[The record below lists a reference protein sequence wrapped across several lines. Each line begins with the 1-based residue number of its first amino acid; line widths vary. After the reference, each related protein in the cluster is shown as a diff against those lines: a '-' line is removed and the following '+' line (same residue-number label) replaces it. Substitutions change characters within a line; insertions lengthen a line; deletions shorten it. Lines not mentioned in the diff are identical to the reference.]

1 MKKRVLV
8 TGGAGFIGS
17 HTVDALVKLGH
28 EVSIYDNLSEQVHP
42 GGTPEYASKDAEFVR
57 GDMRDLEQLRGAVRG
72 ADMIYHLAAAVGT
85 GQSMYQ
91 IADYMAIN
99 SQGTANLLQ
108 AILDTHAQPEK
119 LVVASSM
126 STYGE
131 GKGMCRECGEV
142 APQGRPIENLRGK
155 RWDALCPNCGRE
167 VSPLATDEEKPLQ
180 CSSVYAL
187 SKKTQE
193 ELALLFG
200 RTYNIPVV
208 SFRYF
213 NVYGTR
219 QALSNPYTGVA
230 AIFASRLM
238 NGNSPVIFE
247 DGLQTR
253 DFVSIHDVV
262 QANVLALESS
272 RGDGMAIN
280 VGSGRPAT
288 ILEIAEQLGKAL
300 KVEAPIE
307 SAGKYRAG
315 DIRHCFADIRRASEL
330 LGYRPRVTLSEGL
343 TELVEWL
350 KSQTANDHVDDAMAR
365 LQVHGLVA

>member
-1 MKKRVLV
+1 VKKRVLV
-8 TGGAGFIGS
+8 TGGLGFIGS
-17 HTVDALVKLGH
+17 HTVDALIGLGH
-28 EVSIYDNLSEQVHP
+28 EVRIYDNVSAQVHP
-42 GGTPEYASKDAEFVR
+42 GGMPDYASKDAEFLR
-57 GDMRDLEQLRGAVRG
+57 GDIRDLEQLRCAVRG
-72 ADMIYHLAAAVGT
+72 MDVIYHLAAAVGT

-108 AILDTHAQPEK
+108 AILDTQSQPEK
-119 LVVASSM
+119 IVVASSM

-131 GKGMCRECGEV
+131 GKALCRNCGEV
-142 APQGRPIENLRGK
+142 APQSRTIENLRAK
-155 RWDALCPNCGRE
+155 KWDSLCPQCGN
-167 VSPLATDEEKPLQ
+167 VAIPLATDEDKPLQ

-200 RTYNIPVV
+200 RTYNIPVI
-208 SFRYF
+208 SFRFF

-253 DFVSIHDVV
+253 DFVSIHDAV
-262 QANVLALESS
+262 QANMLAMQSS
-272 RGDGMAIN
+272 RADGLAIN
-280 VGSGRPAT
+280 VGSGKPAT
-288 ILEIAEQLGKAL
+288 IREIAEQLGKAL
-300 KVEAPIE
+300 NVEVPIE
-307 SAGKYRAG
+307 SADKYRAG
-315 DIRHCFADIRRASEL
+315 DIRHCFADLSKASEL
-330 LGYRPRVTLSEGL
+330 LGYAPRVTLSACL
-343 TELVEWL
+343 TELVGWL

>member
-1 MKKRVLV
+1 VKKKVLV

-17 HTVDALVKLGH
+17 HTVDALVHLGY
-28 EVSIYDNLSEQVHP
+28 EVCIYDNLSPQVHP
-42 GGTPEYASKDAEFVR
+42 AGMPDYVSKDAEFLR
-57 GDMRDLEQLRGAVRG
+57 GDMRDVEALKSAVRG
-72 ADMIYHLAAAVGT
+72 AEVIYHLAAAVGT

-108 AILDTHAQPEK
+108 AILGTHSQPEK
-119 LVVASSM
+119 IILASSM

-131 GKGMCRECGEV
+131 GKAWCEGCGEV
-142 APQGRPIENLRGK
+142 APQCRQPENLKAK
-155 RWDALCPNCGRE
+155 RWDALCPECGAA

-180 CSSVYAL
+180 CSSIYAL

-193 ELALLFG
+193 EMALLFG

-262 QANVLALESS
+262 QANLKAMDSS
-272 RGDGMAIN
+272 RADGNAIN
-280 VGSGRPAT
+280 IGSGKPAS
-288 ILEIAEQLGKAL
+288 IRKIAEQLGMAL
-300 KVEAPIE
+300 KVEVPLE
-307 SAGKYRAG
+307 SADKYRAG
-315 DIRHCFADIRRASEL
+315 DIRHCFADIRRAKEW
-330 LGYRPRVTLSEGL
+330 LGYSPRVSLSEGL

-350 KSQTANDHVDDAMAR
+350 QSQTANDHVDDAMAR
-365 LQVHGLVA
+365 LQGHGLVA

>member
-1 MKKRVLV
+1 MAKRILV

-17 HTVDALVKLGH
+17 HTVDALLAAGH
-28 EVSIYDNLSEQVHP
+28 RVSIYDNLAEQVHP
-42 GGTPEYASKDAEFVR
+42 NGPPTYLAKDAELIR
-57 GDMRDLEQLRGAVRG
+57 GDMRDEQRLSYAVRD
-72 ADMIYHLAAAVGT
+72 AEVIYHLAAAVGT
-85 GQSMYQ
+85 GQSMYR

-108 AILDTHAQPEK
+108 AILDTKSQPEK
-119 LVVASSM
+119 IILASSM

-131 GKGMCRECGEV
+131 GKALCTDCGVV
-142 APQGRPIENLRGK
+142 APRSRPLENLK
-155 RWDALCPNCGRE
+155 KKQWDALCPKCGAA
-167 VSPLATDEEKPLQ
+167 VSPLGTDEDKPLD

-193 ELALLFG
+193 ELVLLFG
-200 RTYNIPVV
+200 RTYNIPAV
-208 SFRYF
+208 SFRCF

-238 NGNSPVIFE
+238 NGNPPVIFE

-262 QANVLALESS
+262 QAHMLVLESAAA
-272 RGDGMAIN
+272 DGMAIN
-280 VGSGRPAT
+280 LGSGRPSS
-288 ILEIAEQLGKAL
+288 IRQVAEELGKAL
-300 KVEAPIE
+300 KVEVHIA
-307 SAGKYRAG
+307 AADKYRAG
-315 DIRHCFADIRRASEL
+315 DIRHCFADVSKATRL
-330 LGYRPRVTLSEGL
+330 LGYQPRVRLAEGFQ
-343 TELVEWL
+343 ELVEWL
-350 KSQTANDHVDDAMAR
+350 RSQTATDRVDDAMAH

>member
-1 MKKRVLV
+1 MAKRILV

-17 HTVDALVKLGH
+17 HTVDALLAAGH
-28 EVSIYDNLSEQVHP
+28 RVSIYDSLREQVHP
-42 GGTPEYASKDAEFVR
+42 TGPPSYVSSDAELIR
-57 GDMRDLEQLRGAVRG
+57 GDMRDEEQLRDAVRS
-72 ADMIYHLAAAVGT
+72 AEVIYHFAAAVGT

-108 AILDTHAQPEK
+108 AILDTKSQPEK
-119 LVVASSM
+119 IIVASSM

-131 GKGMCRECGEV
+131 GKALCAACGVV
-142 APQGRPIENLRGK
+142 APYSRTLENLK
-155 RWDALCPNCGRE
+155 AKQWDALCPKCGAA
-167 VSPLATDEEKPLQ
+167 VTPLGTDEEKPLD

-193 ELALLFG
+193 ELVLLFG
-200 RTYNIPVV
+200 RNYNIPVV

-238 NGNSPVIFE
+238 NGNPPVIFE

-262 QANVLALESS
+262 RANMLVLESAAA
-272 RGDGMAIN
+272 DGKAIN
-280 VGSGRPAT
+280 VGSGRPSSIREVAVE
-288 ILEIAEQLGKAL
+288 LSKAL
-300 KVEAPIE
+300 NVDLPI
-307 SAGKYRAG
+307 SAAEKYRAG
-315 DIRHCFADIRRASEL
+315 DIRHCYADISRANQL
-330 LGYRPRVTLSEGL
+330 LGYQPRVTLGEGFQ
-343 TELVEWL
+343 ELVEWL
-350 KSQTANDHVDDAMAR
+350 RSQTATDHVDDAVAR
-365 LQVHGLVA
+365 LQVHGLMA

>member
-1 MKKRVLV
+1 MKKKVLV

-17 HTVDALVKLGH
+17 HTVDALINVGH
-28 EVSIYDNLSEQVHP
+28 QVCIYDNLSPQVHP
-42 GGTPEYASKDAEFVR
+42 EGMPDYVSKDAEFLR
-57 GDMRDLEQLRGAVRG
+57 GDMRDLETLKSAVRG
-72 ADMIYHLAAAVGT
+72 AEVIYHMAGAVGT

-99 SQGTANLLQ
+99 GQGTANLLQ
-108 AILDTHAQPEK
+108 AILDTHSQPEK
-119 LVVASSM
+119 IIVASSM

-131 GKGMCRECGEV
+131 GKAWCEKCGEV
-142 APQGRPIENLRGK
+142 APQCRLPENLK
-155 RWDALCPNCGRE
+155 AKKWDAMCPACGAP
-167 VSPLATDEEKPLQ
+167 VSPLPTDEEKPLQ

-193 ELALLFG
+193 EIALLFG
-200 RTYNIPVV
+200 RTYNIPVI

-238 NGNSPVIFE
+238 NGNSPLIFE

-253 DFVSIHDVV
+253 DFVSIHDAV
-262 QANVLALESS
+262 QANVKAMDSS
-272 RGDGMAIN
+272 RADGNAIN
-280 VGSGRPAT
+280 VGSGKPAS

-300 KVEAPIE
+300 KVEVLIE
-307 SAGKYRAG
+307 SADKYRAG
-315 DIRHCFADIRRASEL
+315 DIRHCFADLHRATEC
-330 LGYRPRVTLSEGL
+330 LGYSPQISLSEGL
-343 TELVEWL
+343 IELVEWL
-350 KSQTANDHVDDAMAR
+350 QSQTANDYVDDAMAR

>member
-1 MKKRVLV
+1 M
-8 TGGAGFIGS
+8 
-17 HTVDALVKLGH
+17 
-28 EVSIYDNLSEQVHP
+28 
-42 GGTPEYASKDAEFVR
+42 PEYGSKDAEFLR
-57 GDMRDLEQLRGAVRG
+57 GDVRDLEQLRSAVRG
-72 ADMIYHLAAAVGT
+72 KDVIYHLAAAVGT

-91 IADYMAIN
+91 IADYMDIN

-108 AILDTHAQPEK
+108 AVLDTHAQPEK
-119 LVVASSM
+119 IIVACSM

-131 GKGMCRECGEV
+131 GKARCQSCGEV
-142 APQGRPIENLRGK
+142 APQARPIENLRAK
-155 RWDALCPNCGRE
+155 KWDSLCPKCGRA
-167 VSPLATDEEKPLQ
+167 VVALATDEEKPLQ

-200 RTYNIPVV
+200 QTYNIPVV

-238 NGNSPVIFE
+238 NGNAPVIFE

-253 DFVSIHDVV
+253 DFVSIHDAV
-262 QANVLALESS
+262 QANVLAMESS
-272 RGDGMAIN
+272 RADGQAIN
-280 VGSGRPAT
+280 VGSGKPAS
-288 ILEIAEQLGKAL
+288 IREIAEQLGKAL
-300 KVEAPIE
+300 NVEVPIE
-307 SAGKYRAG
+307 SADKYRAG
-315 DIRHCFADIRRASEL
+315 DIRHCYADLSKAREL
-330 LGYRPRVTLSEGL
+330 LGYVPRVGLSEGL
-343 TELVEWL
+343 KELVEWL
-350 KSQTANDHVDDAMAR
+350 KSQTAHDHVDDAMAR